1 MPGRA
6 GPPAAARR
14 SAGGFTFA
22 EDPRCAAPDA
32 RIIWHAELD
41 PAILPVRVAPA
52 DPGDPDA
59 IPMEVLSPW
68 LTTVTGTCGRQHAVI
83 SDGYHHL
90 RLDIEAGCLPTADA
104 VVLDYLL
111 RGVRSAQPRLLTLR
125 RLLGLCRHG
134 RFSRSLFPADPRM
147 PRLIA
152 VLRVADALTTG
163 ASQREIATVL
173 FGAEAVARDW
183 NGRSDALRSRLRRL
197 VREARTM
204 AAGGYRQLLRSKH
217 K

>member
-1 MPGRA
+1 
-6 GPPAAARR
+6 
-14 SAGGFTFA
+14 
-22 EDPRCAAPDA
+22 
-32 RIIWHAELD
+32 
-41 PAILPVRVAPA
+41 
-52 DPGDPDA
+52 
-59 IPMEVLSPW
+59 
-68 LTTVTGTCGRQHAVI
+68 
-83 SDGYHHL
+83 
-90 RLDIEAGCLPTADA
+90 
-104 VVLDYLL
+104 
-111 RGVRSAQPRLLTLR
+111 
-125 RLLGLCRHG
+125 
-134 RFSRSLFPADPRM
+134 M